1 MEFRITIK
9 VKENGHDTEFLDII
23 YVGGGATI
31 MKNYGKQSNNI
42 SYIEDVKANAIGY
55 ELLARKMG

>member
-1 MEFRITIK
+1 
-9 VKENGHDTEFLDII
+9 
-23 YVGGGATI
+23 

-42 SYIEDVKANAIGY
+42 SYMEDVRSNAIGY